1 MNEWMNDSISHSF
14 GKECLK
20 FNSSN
25 SGVEFVRLKSWHVE
39 KKDKSCVCVYIYWSW
54 SVMIVF
60 ARSSWAINWI
70 LAEEAQA

>member
-39 KKDKSCVCVYIYWSW
+39 KKDKSFVCVYIYIDLDQSW
-54 SVMIVF
+54 LF
-60 ARSSWAINWI
+60 
-70 LAEEAQA
+70 LLGHLEP